1 MSKYI
6 PSKYKMRTTGKG
18 KYGLIYQPPA
28 KKDEDGNFNPVSP
41 VWICDPFEV
50 TARSR
55 DIDSA
60 NHGLVLEWEDPDCIL
75 HTWVMPFD
83 LLAGD
88 GVEIRKVLL
97 NGGLRI
103 STQKSAKEH
112 LLSYLNES
120 MPKRTA
126 RSVFTIGWHSDVY
139 IMPTGSIGGI

>member
-1 MSKYI
+1 MSEYQ
-6 PSKYKMRTTGKG
+6 PSRYKMITSGKQ
-18 KYGLIYQPPA
+18 KYGLEYHPPP
-28 KKDEDGNFNPVSP
+28 KKGKDDTWENQEPI
-41 VWICDPFEV
+41 WICDPFDI

-55 DIDSA
+55 DVDSG
-60 NHGLVLEWEDPDCIL
+60 NHGLVLEWKDPDLIV

-103 STQKSAKEH
+103 STKKFAKEH
-112 LLSYLNES
+112 LLSYLNEA

-126 RSVFTIGWHSDVY
+126 RSVFTIGWHSNVY
-139 IMPTGSIGGI
+139 VMPHGAIGG